1 MVERKYSPAA
11 LLVFGLGLAAV
22 LATVLSGLGV
32 RWGLWE
38 FRTGFTLLRISA
50 WTGLGVAALAV
61 IACFVITAPPMRR
74 GLGLAAIG
82 LVCGVLAFAVPAS
95 YLDRAR
101 SVPRLHD
108 VTTDTR
114 DPPQLVAVLPLR
126 EKAKARNPAAYDS
139 ALAAVQANGY
149 PDIRPLI
156 VPSPAK
162 AAFDAALALAVERGW
177 EIVAV
182 APQQG
187 RIEATAIT
195 FWYGFRDDIVI
206 RVTAEQGMTRID
218 MRSVSRVGRNDVGAN
233 AARIRAY
240 LAELERRLTRS

>member
-1 MVERKYSPAA
+1 MVERTYSPAG

-22 LATVLSGLGV
+22 LATALSGLGV
-32 RWGLWE
+32 RWGLWD

-95 YLDRAR
+95 YLNQAR

-108 VTTDTR
+108 VTTDTGN
-114 DPPQLVAVLPLR
+114 PPPFVAVLPLR

-139 ALAAVQANGY
+139 ALAALQAEGY
-149 PDIRPLI
+149 PDIRPLR
-156 VPSPAK
+156 VTAPAR

-177 EIVAV
+177 DIVAV

-187 RIEATAIT
+187 CIETTATT
-195 FWYGFRDDIVI
+195 LWYGFRDDVVI
-206 RVTAEQGMTRID
+206 RVTPDQGMTRID
-218 MRSVSRVGRNDVGAN
+218 MRSVSRIGRNDAGAN

-240 LAELERRLTRS
+240 LAELESRLTRP